1 MVCFWKRKG
10 LRDTIEKKGELSR
23 TFKEQGVF
31 FLSRGLF
38 FMEKSFLVYWKF
50 LDLQLNKS
58 QIESY
63 NWRRE
68 FKAYT
73 MST

>member
-38 FMEKSFLVYWKF
+38 FMEKSFLV
-50 LDLQLNKS
+50 
-58 QIESY
+58 
-63 NWRRE
+63 
-68 FKAYT
+68 
-73 MST
+73 